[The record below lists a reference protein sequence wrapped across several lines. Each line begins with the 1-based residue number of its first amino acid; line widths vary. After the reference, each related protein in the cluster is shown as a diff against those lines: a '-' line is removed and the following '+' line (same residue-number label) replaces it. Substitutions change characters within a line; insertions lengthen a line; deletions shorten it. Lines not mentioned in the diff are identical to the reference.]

1 MRPGMTCNRFILEEQ
16 RHHPQATGELSEILT
31 QIVLAAKVVSRE
43 VNKAGLI
50 EILGKTGTKNV
61 QGEEVQKL
69 DVYANDQFVNAPL
82 HADQRVFDNST
93 ERSDNHLKLGGGA
106 QPSKPKWEKRGN
118 RSVPREKFE
127 Y

>member
-1 MRPGMTCNRFILEEQ
+1 MAVSKLFTPVVKRRSDASC
-16 RHHPQATGELSEILT
+16 ATEP
-31 QIVLAAKVVSRE
+31 
-43 VNKAGLI
+43 
-50 EILGKTGTKNV
+50 
-61 QGEEVQKL
+61 
-69 DVYANDQFVNAPL
+69 NDQFVNAPL